1 MENCHRNERMKNIFA
16 FLFGWV
22 ECLIFAGSIFGWVPL
37 VFVLKQDGVYSHL
50 CNIGLKNGSD
60 TASDS
65 ESSRNETSF
74 AEIVTNDDNN
84 TSVAYSTCL
93 QQNDMLMLVFSIGVA
108 ALCCSAAVIGW
119 LLDKHGTRVTRI
131 TIIIIFA
138 SGCLMLGFASP
149 DVPVLVFPG
158 LAGIGIGG
166 VGLLATNMQ
175 IGNYFDTARLT
186 VVTLYSSSYDISGFV
201 MLIMK
206 HLHGKGVKR
215 LHYFIVLCV
224 LSVVMVSISTFAL
237 LPKFK
242 IFPKDHPRGSGK
254 NRSNDDAD
262 AKVGY
267 IAGTVLVE
275 DERNKTD
282 EIQTSYEP
290 KVDERKVKALTYYL
304 FSRVYL
310 LELMWEAIIQL
321 QFFYYMGTL
330 NPMLTRFTKNDVDKV
345 SFFTNIFSYI
355 LLGGI
360 FLGPLEGL
368 FLHLEKKR
376 LHRDNPNYYDQIR
389 PAALPQAFCSF
400 VCLLLSVLV
409 LIPVEGLL
417 YVQFICLVVFRA
429 FLFGLSAAFL
439 FMAFPVEHFGRLFG
453 SLRIINGGIIGM
465 LQYPLFKWGEGP
477 PINYLPPSLFMI
489 VGVVLSFLQ
498 PLSVM
503 FGERIDQLTRW
514 CRPIKQQGILTS

>member
-1 MENCHRNERMKNIFA
+1 
-16 FLFGWV
+16 
-22 ECLIFAGSIFGWVPL
+22 
-37 VFVLKQDGVYSHL
+37 
-50 CNIGLKNGSD
+50 
-60 TASDS
+60 
-65 ESSRNETSF
+65 
-74 AEIVTNDDNN
+74 
-84 TSVAYSTCL
+84 
-93 QQNDMLMLVFSIGVA
+93 
-108 ALCCSAAVIGW
+108 
-119 LLDKHGTRVTRI
+119 
-131 TIIIIFA
+131 
-138 SGCLMLGFASP
+138 
-149 DVPVLVFPG
+149 
-158 LAGIGIGG
+158 
-166 VGLLATNMQ
+166 
-175 IGNYFDTARLT
+175 
-186 VVTLYSSSYDISGFV
+186 
-201 MLIMK
+201 
-206 HLHGKGVKR
+206 
-215 LHYFIVLCV
+215 
-224 LSVVMVSISTFAL
+224 MVSISTFAL

-242 IFPKDHPRGSGK
+242 VFPKDHQRGSDK

-262 AKVGY
+262 PKVGY
-267 IAGTVLVE
+267 IAGTVSVE
-275 DERNKTD
+275 DASNQTN

-417 YVQFICLVVFRA
+417 YVQFISIVVFRA
-429 FLFGLSAAFL
+429 FLYGLGGAFL
-439 FMAFPVEHFGRLFG
+439 FMA
-453 SLRIINGGIIGM
+453 
-465 LQYPLFKWGEGP
+465 
-477 PINYLPPSLFMI
+477 
-489 VGVVLSFLQ
+489 
-498 PLSVM
+498 
-503 FGERIDQLTRW
+503 
-514 CRPIKQQGILTS
+514 